1 MAQILVIEDDEL
13 HRSLLVSVLAGA
25 GHAVTEA
32 ADGKRGLEA
41 AKLNIP
47 DLVVTD
53 LVMPEKEGIETIME
67 LRRQFPEIGI
77 IAMSG
82 AGHASTYL
90 ELASKL
96 GAQATLAKPFPACAR
111 APAGFPFSRLSCCLT
126 WLARVE
132 LLATLP
138 TDRKAEKVSAGC
150 GCAPRHA
157 AIFRYNAA

>member
-13 HRSLLVSVLAGA
+13 HRSLLVSVLFGA
-25 GHAVTEA
+25 GHVVTEA
-32 ADGKRGLEA
+32 ADGQRGLEV

-67 LRRQFPEIGI
+67 FRREFPEIGI

-90 ELASKL
+90 QLASKL
-96 GAQATLAKPFPACAR
+96 GAQATLAKPFPAEALLGAVEKTLNLSKR
-111 APAGFPFSRLSCCLT
+111 HSRPAADVLGQRSSEPKGHAEQNMSRCEAHRL
-126 WLARVE
+126 
-132 LLATLP
+132 
-138 TDRKAEKVSAGC
+138 
-150 GCAPRHA
+150 
-157 AIFRYNAA
+157 FRMS